1 MFKFKVFYPVA
12 ICFLISSIS
21 LSSLAQSGKNPPSN
35 SNNSNKPAPTNETK
49 NNIPTLVS
57 YINQPPLGQEE
68 ILNRVKTAR
77 TSNQDFDDIALD
89 IDQRGI
95 NFVPTDQLFN
105 QLRFL
110 RATMVNNALY
120 RADERRKALIT
131 KPKNPQNAAI
141 ESLSEEA
148 KKEFKSL
155 TFIEQ
160 ARLVAKSYIASLPN
174 FIVRQ
179 QVQRYGRP
187 LIEGW
192 KLGDYLELAV
202 SFSVERGEEIKLRL
216 KNGRSANTT
225 FEEVG
230 GLTSTGQFA
239 GQLSAIFSLESKTEF
254 IEKGSVDFYGQPCL
268 VYDYKV
274 ETQNSRQQI
283 KIGSSQTITG
293 YRGRLYIHQDSKQVL
308 RMEQEAIGIPYSFPI
323 VDATSVVDF
332 GWVAIGNQEFLLPVN
347 AQVSLTSRE
356 DRFTALNCI
365 SFNKYNKFDTDV
377 KLLDE

>member
-1 MFKFKVFYPVA
+1 MFKLKVFFLV
-12 ICFLISSIS
+12 CFLFSSITQIS
-21 LSSLAQSGKNPPSN
+21 FSQ
-35 SNNSNKPAPTNETK
+35 SNKPLSPNNQTNQTTNQTTK
-49 NNIPTLVS
+49 NLPPALVS

-68 ILNRVKTAR
+68 ILNRVKAAR
-77 TSNQDFDDIALD
+77 TSNQDFDDIASD
-89 IDQRGI
+89 VDQRGI

-110 RATMVNNALY
+110 RASIVNNALS
-120 RADERRKALIT
+120 RADERRKALMT
-131 KPKNPQNAAI
+131 KPK
-141 ESLSEEA
+141 SLENTTLETLPEET
-148 KKEFKSL
+148 KKELKAL
-155 TFIEQ
+155 PFIEQ
-160 ARLVAKSYIASLPN
+160 ARAIAKAYVSSLPN

-202 SFSVERGEEIKLRL
+202 SYSVDRGEEIKLRL
-216 KNGRSANTT
+216 KNGRTANTT

-239 GQLSAIFSLESKTEF
+239 GQLSAIFSPDSKTEF
-254 IEKGSVDFYGQPCL
+254 VEKGNVDFYGQPCL
-268 VYDYKV
+268 VFDYKV
-274 ETQNSRQQI
+274 ETRNSRQQI
-283 KIGSSQTITG
+283 KIGGAQAITG
-293 YRGRLYIHQDSKQVL
+293 YRGRLYIHQESKQVL
-308 RMEQEAIGIPYSFPI
+308 RMEQEAIEIPYSFPI
-323 VDATSVVDF
+323 LDATSVVDF
-332 GWVAIGNQEFLLPVN
+332 GWVTIGTQEYLLPVN

-377 KLLDE
+377 KLLD